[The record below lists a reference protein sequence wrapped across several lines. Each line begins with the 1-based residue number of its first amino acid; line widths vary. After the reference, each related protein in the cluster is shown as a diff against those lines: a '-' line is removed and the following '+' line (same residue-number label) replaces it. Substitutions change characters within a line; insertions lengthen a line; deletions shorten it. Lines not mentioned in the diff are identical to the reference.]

1 MGRSLRFADPLHLLG
16 ALLLGWITIATATAA
31 PHPEPVLQLA
41 AGNHTAPVKGLATDA
56 RGRLLLSVSYDKTA
70 RLRDAGSG
78 ENLRTL
84 RVPVGPEREG
94 QLFAAALSPDGR
106 TAYVGGRTSGH
117 NEHESLYLFDTASG
131 ELISRISDLPNIVLA
146 LSVSP
151 DGSTLAVTLGSGELL
166 LIDLA
171 TRRQRAIDNQ
181 CTTSAY
187 GLAWRHDGRQ
197 LATACSD
204 GVIRLY
210 DAAGKLLRAQKP
222 VPDAEP
228 SRLAWSPD
236 DRMIAITYNERPLLR
251 ILKATDLKPL
261 AIPNTSGLGGG
272 DLGGS
277 VAWSADGRTLYAGGS
292 YDEGGRFP
300 VFAWAQAGRGT
311 RQAVMSFPHTVSGLV
326 TLPDGTLVGVAFD
339 ATQQAVEGNGRER
352 WRIDAGAADL
362 RGAERLRVSQDGTR
376 VQFTLANGSAPA
388 LFELQRRVLDTGP
401 QAAVASDFNLRSA
414 RTRSTRLQL
423 ALGDDSTPPSL
434 NGRSLVTSP
443 REQAYSLALAEDDG
457 SFVLGTLWRV
467 RRYAADGQQLWA
479 VDAPAAVWAV
489 NLSGDGRLV
498 VAACAD
504 GTLRWY
510 RHEDGTAL
518 LSLFVDPKSGRW
530 VAWTPQGYY
539 AASPGG
545 EQLIGWQVNRGTDLT
560 PDFHAAAQLRERYF
574 RPDVVARTLEA
585 LDTQQGF
592 FLAESAISAPPVKG
606 LPTQRPVEL
615 PPALL
620 PVGATPPPAGG
631 SPILPIRPYD
641 AKPAGLTLRGGPVT
655 PSADQMPPI
664 VTLLSPVDGTRFDA
678 ERQSVRVRV
687 RSNEPLTGLKLLVD
701 GNQWPESRAISR
713 PGADATERVLD
724 VQLPT
729 RDLELSVIA
738 ENRWGASQP
747 ASGHMIWSGDPAD
760 AVSPK
765 PRLILLAIGIGQ
777 YDNPSI
783 KRLEYPT
790 KDAEDFVRAFEQ
802 YGRPLYREI
811 VQRIVPNA
819 RREGVYQALRWLRD
833 SVKPGD
839 TAIVL
844 LAGHGVADSDK
855 SYLFLPS
862 DADPEQLDATA
873 VPDSYITKM
882 TSGLPGHVVMFLDT
896 CRAGTIRSSTRS
908 IPSTDR
914 LAINLS
920 QPETGVVVFA
930 ASTGEGFAEESPQWN
945 NGAFT
950 KALIEGLSGR
960 ADYHGDGRITVT
972 MLELWLGK
980 RVRELTDG
988 RQVPTTAKPNTIPDF
1003 AIAALR

>member
-1 MGRSLRFADPLHLLG
+1 MGSHLRFADSLPVHLLG
-16 ALLLGWITIATATAA
+16 ALLLGWIATATAA
-31 PHPEPVLQLA
+31 PLSEPVLQLA
-41 AGNHTAPVKGLATDA
+41 AGNHTAPVKDLATDA

-78 ENLRTL
+78 EELRTL

-106 TAYVGGRTSGH
+106 TAYVGGRTSGR

-131 ELISRISDLPNIVLA
+131 ELTGRIGDLPNIVLA
-146 LSVSP
+146 LSASA

-171 TRRQRAIDNQ
+171 TRRPRATDRQ

-187 GLAWRHDGRQ
+187 GLAWRPDGQQ
-197 LATACSD
+197 LATACGD

-222 VPDAEP
+222 VADAEP

-236 DRMIAITYNERPLLR
+236 GRMIALTYNDRPLLR
-251 ILKATDLKPL
+251 VLKAADLKPL
-261 AIPNTSGLGGG
+261 ATPNTSGLSG
-272 DLGGS
+272 DLGGRL
-277 VAWSADGRTLYAGGS
+277 AWSADGRTLYAGGT
-292 YDEGGRFP
+292 YNEAGRFP
-300 VFAWAQAGRGT
+300 VLAWTQAGRGT
-311 RQAVMSFPHTVSGLV
+311 RQTVMNFTDTVSGLL
-326 TLPDGTLVGVAFD
+326 TLPDGTLVGVALD
-339 ATQQAVEGNGRER
+339 ATQQAVDGNGKPR
-352 WRIDAGAADL
+352 WRIAARAANL
-362 RGAERLRVSQDGTR
+362 RGTDRLRVGQDGSR

-388 LFELQRRVLDTGP
+388 LFELQRRLLSTGAEA
-401 QAAVASDFNLRSA
+401 AAVIDADLRPA
-414 RTRSTRLQL
+414 RTRSTRLQV
-423 ALGDDSTPPSL
+423 ALGDETKPPTL
-434 NGRSLVTSP
+434 NAQPLVISP
-443 REQAYSLALAEDDG
+443 REQAFSFALADDDA
-457 SFVLGTLWRV
+457 SLVLGTLWRV
-467 RRYAADGQQLWA
+467 RRYGADGQQRWA

-518 LSLFVDPKSGRW
+518 LSLFVDPQSGRW

-592 FLAESAISAPPVKG
+592 FLAESALAAPPAKG
-606 LPTQRPVEL
+606 LPAERPVEL

-620 PVGATPPPAGG
+620 PVGTTPPPGG
-631 SPILPIRPYD
+631 EPPTLPIKPYD
-641 AKPAGLTLRGGPVT
+641 AKSVGLTLRGGPVT
-655 PSADQMPPI
+655 PGADQMPPI
-664 VTLLSPVDGTRFDA
+664 VTLLSPADGTRFDA
-678 ERQSVRVRV
+678 ERQSVRVRI
-687 RSNEPLTGLKLLVD
+687 RSAEPLTGLKLLVD
-701 GNQWPESRAISR
+701 GTQWPESRAISR
-713 PGADATERVLD
+713 PGTDATERVLD

-747 ASGHMIWSGDPAD
+747 ASGRMVWAGDPAD
-760 AVSPK
+760 AVAPK
-765 PRLILLAIGIGQ
+765 PRLVLLAIGIGQ

-783 KRLEYPT
+783 RRLEYPV
-790 KDAEDFVRAFEQ
+790 KDAEDFVRAFGQ

-819 RREGVYQALRWLRD
+819 RREGVYQALKWLRD

-844 LAGHGVADSDK
+844 LAGHGVADSDR

-950 KALIEGLSGR
+950 KALIEGLSGQ

-1003 AIAALR
+1003 AIAALK